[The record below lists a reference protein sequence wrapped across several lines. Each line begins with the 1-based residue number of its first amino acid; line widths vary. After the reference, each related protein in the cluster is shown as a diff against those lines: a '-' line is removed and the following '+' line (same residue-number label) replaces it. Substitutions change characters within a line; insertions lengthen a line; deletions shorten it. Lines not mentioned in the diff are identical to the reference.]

1 MSILAEATVPDGY
14 IALGWSR
21 DGLMDDSDAVI
32 GWAGHAAAYRLEGK
46 GLSNVVPSSGALA
59 VTLTDASSAVEEG
72 RLLLRFTRPLAA
84 GRIALDPQTPV
95 MYLWAVGSASQLS
108 YHGARR
114 GAFSL
119 ALGSGSVAVEVTAI
133 AKAKVLHGV
142 LMLLGWGVL
151 LPSGVLIARFLKWKG
166 PVWLKLHIGLQIS
179 GLALGL
185 AGLALALTQ
194 FGPLGGSL
202 GGHGQMGLIVSAL
215 GLLQPLNGLL
225 RPHKGVI
232 RTPRRRA
239 WEAVHK
245 SLGYLAL
252 TLAVPTLVTGILT
265 LDEQEAIALCPPR
278 CPASAARTPPC
289 SRCSCWA
296 RRGRSSRAGVT
307 PATSAT
313 PRTLLVQTS
322 RRHAHRRSSCL
333 GIDESRDTAVCAT
346 RPHGSSYSVCGL
358 RVYILECYTMSITRQ
373 TLH

>member
-1 MSILAEATVPDGY
+1 MG
-14 IALGWSR
+14 G
-21 DGLMDDSDAVI
+21 
-32 GWAGHAAAYRLEGK
+32 
-46 GLSNVVPSSGALA
+46 
-59 VTLTDASSAVEEG
+59 
-72 RLLLRFTRPLAA
+72 
-84 GRIALDPQTPV
+84 
-95 MYLWAVGSASQLS
+95 VGSASQLS

-239 WEAVHK
+239 WEAIHK

-265 LDEQEAIALCPPR
+265 LDEQEAIAL
-278 CPASAARTPPC
+278 PAALPGFGCAYAAVL
-289 SRCSCWA
+289 A
-296 RRGRSSRAGVT
+296 
-307 PATSAT
+307 
-313 PRTLLVQTS
+313 LLVLGAAWTQQQG
-322 RRHAHRRSSCL
+322 RRHASHI
-333 GIDESRDTAVCAT
+333 GDAQDASRANKPQACA
-346 RPHGSSYSVCGL
+346 
-358 RVYILECYTMSITRQ
+358 
-373 TLH
+373 